1 MNQSFRRYI
10 SLFLLSIFLFAYT
23 EKAVHDIE
31 HSGDDHCHVIGEKH
45 FHNAEHHCAICD
57 FEFPFYDKVS
67 VFKLA
72 FTRTT
77 ISTLF
82 LSTEQNIALRK
93 VSSLPSRGPPALS

>member
-1 MNQSFRRYI
+1 MKHSLRRFF
-10 SLFLLSIFLFAYT
+10 SLFLLSTFLFAYT
-23 EKAVHDIE
+23 EKNVHDIV
-31 HSGDDHCHVIGEKH
+31 HSGDEHCHVLNEKH
-45 FHNAEHHCAICD
+45 IHTAEHHCAICD

-77 ISTLF
+77 ISTIF

-93 VSSLPSRGPPALS
+93 ISSLPSRGPPTLS